1 MGYYGSV
8 PELQA
13 KDLRVT
19 PPRRWSDEL
28 GGIRWL
34 PRMIDKARAAMHGTL
49 GDYLYGQCPV
59 DRGLLRALGISY
71 KEFTGI
77 VRSSNG
83 DDSRILTILQERC
96 APGMELARRWSE
108 RISRNKTFG
117 LLLDVD
123 DGYAGALQAF
133 RWFIRAISGVL
144 ARYMRYHSPAQASL
158 VGLEVEAEHAGVKA
172 EAARGADG
180 EPYRWLTPQTLDYS
194 WKVLLSVV
202 LIFLMFSYVIHFIE
216 RIGVIFII
224 IVGAIFFAY
233 LVYPLVRWLN
243 KRLPLI
249 VAILLVYAG
258 IAALVAIGLTFLI
271 PAVTSQVSTL
281 VRDWPT
287 IEARIADFVRNPTN
301 PLVARL
307 PSFIRDELAKVPS
320 QVPKWLQSYGVTA
333 AGNAIM
339 VLVGTAAFLGACIA
353 IPVLGAYLLYD
364 SETIKRFFMG
374 FIPARRRDSTLQVL
388 SELERVIGGFIRGQL
403 MVGGSVGALI
413 ALGLWLVGEPY
424 AILIGVGAGILDLIP
439 YIGPVIAAIPAV
451 IIAFVSGGA
460 PLFVKVIAVFVL
472 ANQAEGHI
480 IAPNIVSRTIQ
491 LSPSAV
497 VIAILIGGELY
508 GVLGMFIAVPVAGI
522 IRVLLLHVIPGS
534 VSRDEARPVL
544 TKDPHDS
551 AEEAAAP

>member
-1 MGYYGSV
+1 
-8 PELQA
+8 
-13 KDLRVT
+13 
-19 PPRRWSDEL
+19 
-28 GGIRWL
+28 
-34 PRMIDKARAAMHGTL
+34 MIDKARAAMHGTL

-77 VRSSNG
+77 VRSSGG
-83 DDSRILTILQERC
+83 DDERILTILQERC
-96 APGMELARRWSE
+96 GPAMDLARRWSE
-108 RISRNKTFG
+108 RISNNKMFG

-133 RWFIRAISGVL
+133 RWFIRTISGLL
-144 ARYMRYHSPAQASL
+144 ARYARYHSPAQASL
-158 VGLEVEAEHAGVKA
+158 IGLEVEAEHAGAKA
-172 EAARGADG
+172 DAARGVDG

-194 WKVLLSVV
+194 WKILLSIV
-202 LIFLMFSYVIHFIE
+202 LIFLMFSYAIHFIE

-224 IVGAIFFAY
+224 VVGAIFFAY

-249 VAILLVYAG
+249 IAILLVYAG

-271 PAVTSQVSTL
+271 PAVSAQISTL
-281 VRDWPT
+281 TRDWPS
-287 IEARIADFVRNPTN
+287 IEHRIADFVRNPSN
-301 PLVARL
+301 PLLAHL
-307 PSFIRDELAKVPS
+307 PPFIRDQLARVPS
-320 QVPKWLQSYGVTA
+320 EIPRWLQSYGVAA

-339 VLVGTAAFLGACIA
+339 VLIGTAAFLGACVA

-374 FIPARRRDSTLQVL
+374 FVPARRRDSTLQVL

-413 ALGLWLVGEPY
+413 AIGLWLVGEPY
-424 AILIGVGAGILDLIP
+424 AILIGVAAGLLDLIP

-451 IIAFVSGGA
+451 IIAFVGGGA
-460 PLFVKVIAVFVL
+460 PLFIKVILVFIL

-508 GVLGMFIAVPVAGI
+508 GVIGMFIAVPVAGI
-522 IRVLLLHVIPGS
+522 IRVLLLHIIPGS